1 MTRDE
6 ELKNRIKDVLSEN
19 LANTAWGIN
28 VQVEKGYV
36 TLQGVVDTLAE
47 KEKAAQILQGLPEI
61 KGIDN
66 SLAIALD
73 SYRTDE
79 EITRL
84 VEEKLRREPR
94 IDLKKSVLNAI
105 KG

>member
-47 KEKAAQILQGLPEI
+47 KEKAAP
-61 KGIDN
+61 DP
-66 SLAIALD
+66 SR
-73 SYRTDE
+73 S
-79 EITRL
+79 
-84 VEEKLRREPR
+84 
-94 IDLKKSVLNAI
+94 S
-105 KG
+105 